1 MKDAFNKLIAKN
13 IHPMES
19 FYKVMDQSLSLV
31 KIIYSLAVEMLVLK
45 NGIALVIVNKMF
57 SKAY

>member
-1 MKDAFNKLIAKN
+1 MKYAFNKLISKN
-13 IHPMES
+13 IHPMKS